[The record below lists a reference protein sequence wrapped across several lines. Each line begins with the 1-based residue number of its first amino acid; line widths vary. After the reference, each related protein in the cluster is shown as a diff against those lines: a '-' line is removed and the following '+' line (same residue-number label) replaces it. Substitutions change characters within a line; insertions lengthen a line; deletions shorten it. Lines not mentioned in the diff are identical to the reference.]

1 MTLDGQFRYNKKIS
15 FNDNRFYQEIAK
27 VKREMCRQ
35 LNVLMMSL
43 VAVLRSAILF
53 HEINKAINEHVSPV
67 WYSMLDFI
75 IDFDNVNGV
84 LNLKYKSKWR
94 NELYDSLPI
103 DEFLSIKIFK
113 TNVIP
118 VNLVTQQNDVLQ
130 WCSDWIA
137 LNDDAFWDFSAITFS
152 VVRWLCDKAVVSIVE
167 KSENKIVLQCFY
179 AGPGNQLEIIDV
191 IIDVEPAILLQKLI
205 TPD

>member
-1 MTLDGQFRYNKKIS
+1 MTLNGRFRYNKKIS
-15 FNDNRFYQEIAK
+15 FDDNRTYQEIAK
-27 VKREMCRQ
+27 VKSEMCKQ
-35 LNVLMMSL
+35 LDALIPGL
-43 VAVLRSAILF
+43 VTTLKSATLF
-53 HEINKAINEHVSPV
+53 HEINNAVDQYLSPV

-84 LNLKYKSKWR
+84 LNLKYKSKCR
-94 NELYDSLPI
+94 NELYDSLPV
-103 DEFLSIKIFK
+103 DEFLSIKISK

-118 VNLVTQQNDVLQ
+118 INLVTQQDDVLQ

-137 LNDDAFWDFSAITFS
+137 LNDNARWEFSAITFS
-152 VVRWLCDKAVVSIVE
+152 VVKWLCDKAVVSIVE

-179 AGPGNQLEIIDV
+179 TGTGNQLEIIDV
-191 IIDVEPAILLQKLI
+191 AIDVEPAILLQKLI